1 MGNDTAK
8 LNLIG
13 YFTTFMVALGLLAL
27 VSARQAPGAAP
38 ATTTYLLP
46 LLVIVCLLFLALTVI
61 VLLRSILSG
70 GRRWNTPKTE
80 ESLLL
85 YGMMVACGMGALAL
99 AGYGLAALGLVK
111 AALWLTKSW
120 ALIYALCFGAL
131 AYYSRPARR
140 GGFMAIAAVFLTFA
154 IFGMLF

>member
-61 VLLRSILSG
+61 VLSRSVLAG
-70 GRRWNTPKTE
+70 GRRWNTPHAEQT
-80 ESLLL
+80 LLL
-85 YGMMVACGMGALAL
+85 NGMMVACGMGALAL
-99 AGYGLAALGLVK
+99 AGYALAALGLTH
-111 AALWLTKSW
+111 AALWLTRGW
-120 ALIYALCFGAL
+120 AAIYALCFAGL

-154 IFGMLF
+154 IFGIMF

>member
-1 MGNDTAK
+1 MGTDTAK

-46 LLVIVCLLFLALTVI
+46 QLVIVCLLFLALTVI
-61 VLLRSILSG
+61 VLSRNVLSG
-70 GRRWNTPKTE
+70 GRRWNTAHAE
-80 ESLLL
+80 ENLLL

>member
-1 MGNDTAK
+1 MGNDTAR
-8 LNLIG
+8 LHLIS
-13 YFTTFMVALGLLAL
+13 YFTTFMATLALLGL
-27 VSARQAPGAAP
+27 VSARQSPGSAP
-38 ATTTYLLP
+38 ATATYLLP
-46 LLVIVCLLFLALTVI
+46 LLVLVCLLFLALTVI
-61 VLLRSILSG
+61 VLSRNVLSG
-70 GRRWNTPKTE
+70 GRRWNTAHAE
-80 ESLLL
+80 ENLLL